1 MIHVFGSINLDLV
14 FTPPH
19 LPAPGET
26 VLCEKFEAFPG
37 GKGANQAVAA
47 ARAGGDVRM
56 IGCVGRDDF
65 AALPLAAF
73 TESGVD
79 ISAVERVEAATG
91 CATISVAPDGQ
102 NQIIV
107 ASGANRLVR
116 AEQLHPAG
124 LHQGDILMLQMEVDY
139 TEIWKAVDLAAAKG
153 LRILL
158 NNAPAGPIPESVL
171 PKLSLLLVNEIEAM
185 QAAQERQLPADD
197 PLTAATALNRSYGVE
212 LIVTLGADGA
222 VAVTGKG
229 GIRVAAPKVE
239 VVDTVGAGDAF
250 CGALAAALADNKTL
264 PEALAF
270 ASAAGGLACRHHGA
284 QAGLA
289 TKSEISELADSLTPA
304 FCDLPG

>member
-26 VLCEKFEAFPG
+26 VLSDRFQAFPG

-47 ARAGGDVRM
+47 ARAGGEVKM

-65 AALPLAAF
+65 ATLPLTSF
-73 TESGVD
+73 TKAGVD
-79 ISAVERVEAATG
+79 ISAVERVEAPTG

-116 AEQLHPAG
+116 AEQLRPAD

-139 TEIWKAVDLAAAKG
+139 PEIWKAVDIAARNG

-158 NNAPAGPIPESVL
+158 NNAPAGPIPDAVL
-171 PKLSLLLVNEIEAM
+171 PKLSLLLVNEIEAI
-185 QAAQERQLPADD
+185 QAAKERNLPADD
-197 PLTAATALNRSYGVE
+197 PLAAATALNRSYGVG

-222 VAVTGKG
+222 VAITGDG
-229 GIRVAAPKVE
+229 GIRVPAPKVE
-239 VVDTVGAGDAF
+239 VIDTVGAGDAF
-250 CGALAAALADNKTL
+250 CGALAAALADSKAL

-270 ASAAGGLACRHHGA
+270 ASAAGGLACRRHGA

-289 TKSEISELADSLTPA
+289 TKSEITELAASLKPV
-304 FCDLPG
+304 FCDLP